1 MNYIQYMQSGGT
13 TEINTDTTLAQQAVD
28 YIHSYYNSDGFK
40 ARRKQ
45 YNWQRGEPRRIRRR
59 MDRTTIPINY
69 VQGGGDKS
77 QYDYHRNEIN
87 VGSNPLP
94 SMAGQEQYTI
104 PVAETA
110 AHEVTHAYDYPKTN
124 IYGQLVA
131 EDDSY
136 KERGYYSS
144 LPIELYNKYFTN
156 LPGWTSSYRRR
167 TDEQYAD
174 LGGLR
179 AMIYLATGYDS
190 RQVDDKGNPIPIS
203 DEQWNAF
210 KQTDYYK
217 NNRFIKTH
225 GDERSRSALQEIA
238 QNNPQSSFERQDG
251 TYLAAF
257 GGNLNYLNYFK

>member
-1 MNYIQYMQSGGT
+1 MKPGETT
-13 TEINTDTTLAQQAVD
+13 TELNNDITLAQQAVD

-45 YNWQRGEPRRIRRR
+45 YNWRSGEPRRIRRR
-59 MDRTTIPINY
+59 MDRTTIPINF
-69 VQGGGDKS
+69 VQGDGHNSK
-77 QYDYHRNEIN
+77 YDFRRHEIS
-87 VGSNPLP
+87 VGVNPGP
-94 SMAGQEQYTI
+94 DMAGQEQYTI

-110 AHEVTHAYDYPKTN
+110 AHELTHAYDYPKTN
-124 IYGQLVA
+124 IYGESIA
-131 EDDSY
+131 YDDSY

-144 LPIELYNKYFTN
+144 LPSELYNKYFTN
-156 LPGWTSSYRRR
+156 LPEWTDPYRRQS
-167 TDEQYAD
+167 DEQYAD

-179 AMIYLATGYDS
+179 AMMYLATGYDS
-190 RQVDDKGNPIPIS
+190 RQIDDKGNPIPIS

-238 QNNPQSSFERQDG
+238 KNNSSFQRQDG
-251 TYLAAF
+251 TYLSAF
-257 GGNLNYLNYFK
+257 GGTINYLTFF

>member
-13 TEINTDTTLAQQAVD
+13 AEINNTTLAQQAVD

-45 YNWQRGEPRRIRRR
+45 YNWQRGESRSIIRRR

-124 IYGQLVA
+124 IYGQITA

-156 LPGWTSSYRRR
+156 LPGWTNSYRRR

-179 AMIYLATGYDS
+179 AIIYLATGYDS

-225 GDERSRSALQEIA
+225 GDERSRLALQEIA
-238 QNNPQSSFERQDG
+238 QNNSSSSFQRQDG
-251 TYLAAF
+251 TYLAAC
-257 GGNLNYLNYFK
+257 GGTINYLTFFK

>member
-1 MNYIQYMQSGGT
+1 MGETNNNM
-13 TEINTDTTLAQQAVD
+13 TLAQQAVD

-45 YNWQRGEPRRIRRR
+45 YNWQKGEPRRIRRR

-69 VQGGGDKS
+69 TTEGYNS
-77 QYDYHRNEIN
+77 QYDFRNNQIN
-87 VGSNPLP
+87 VSLNPLP
-94 SMAGQEQYTI
+94 SMAGQEQYAV
-104 PVAETA
+104 PAAETA
-110 AHEVTHAYDYPKTN
+110 AHEVTHAYDYPKTD
-124 IYGQLVA
+124 IYGESIA
-131 EDDSY
+131 YDDSY

-144 LPIELYNKYFTN
+144 LPSELYNKYFTN
-156 LPGWTSSYRRR
+156 LPEWTNGYRRR

-179 AMIYLATGYDS
+179 AVMYLATGYDS

-238 QNNPQSSFERQDG
+238 QNNSSFQRQDG

-257 GGNLNYLNYFK
+257 GGTINYLTLFK